1 MLPFAVSLQGGHQ
14 TFTVS
19 KVAGCSSLLN
29 FTDPAVRANW
39 APFCKDTL
47 EKRTVDTITPAQLGA
62 LLPPDLPSTPCSRGS
77 NKGLATCS
85 ARVMGRAGCSCTHPC
100 CEWPIALISS
110 VLELSRA
117 QIVRAIKLD
126 AQGLDLKLLKAMPEE
141 VWSRTLAVQLEVR
154 LRHCA
159 PLYVEQETCE
169 DNEKYMI
176 SRGFAPQVACR
187 PGCPWCRPPSCEQN
201 ILYIRKE
208 AKGGGQHKFNH
219 LKKHDF
225 PAWVKNGDIG

>member
-1 MLPFAVSLQGGHQ
+1 M
-14 TFTVS
+14 
-19 KVAGCSSLLN
+19 
-29 FTDPAVRANW
+29 
-39 APFCKDTL
+39 
-47 EKRTVDTITPAQLGA
+47 
-62 LLPPDLPSTPCSRGS
+62 
-77 NKGLATCS
+77 
-85 ARVMGRAGCSCTHPC
+85 
-100 CEWPIALISS
+100 
-110 VLELSRA
+110 
-117 QIVRAIKLD
+117 
-126 AQGLDLKLLKAMPEE
+126 KLLKAMPEE